1 MPFVCTPRI
10 VNSSTSGS
18 PQGVALQV
26 TDLFPHK
33 TQTNAALYPRFKGP
47 ATFYAHG
54 RDITETVALNGA
66 FDTTAEFKGLAAYIL
81 ATIENAAGGGVA
93 LEAAQANNIAADIIA
108 IMEGGGA
115 LTEDAINAEIADRTG
130 GANGIGIGDSV
141 ATVLHILQI
150 VSGYKVFTLPTGT
163 SVGGDDG
170 VYNFDDAGL
179 AAMFTDP
186 TDVASLWSDFSNTFY
201 VSARNGQIKKAQTRR
216 DAAGD
221 LVPFVVC
228 YADDGTL
235 IQ

>member
-54 RDITETVALNGA
+54 RDITETVALNGT
-66 FDTTAEFKGLAAYIL
+66 FDTTAEFQGLAAYIL
-81 ATIENAAGGGVA
+81 ATIAAGGLA
-93 LEAAQANNIAADIIA
+93 LTAAQANFIAADIIA

-115 LTEDAINAEIADRTG
+115 LTVDAINAKIAVRTG
-130 GANGIGIGDSV
+130 GNNGIGIGGSV

-150 VSGYKVFTLPTGT
+150 VSGYKVFTLPAGT
-163 SVGGDDG
+163 SVGGDGG
-170 VYNFDDAGL
+170 VYNFIPAGL
-179 AAMFTDP
+179 DARFTDP
-186 TDVASLWSDFSNTFY
+186 TDVASLWTTFESSFY
-201 VSARNGQIKKAQTRR
+201 VSARSGQLKKAQTRR
-216 DAAGD
+216 LANGD
-221 LVPFVVC
+221 LAPFVVC

>member
-1 MPFVCTPRI
+1 MPFVCTPR
-10 VNSSTSGS
+10 VTNSTDG
-18 PQGVALQV
+18 GVALQI

-33 TQTNAALYPRFKGP
+33 TQSNAVITPRFQGP
-47 ATFYAHG
+47 RYLYAHG
-54 RDITETVALNGA
+54 RALTQTVALNGA

-81 ATIENAAGGGVA
+81 ATIENAAGDGVA
-93 LEAAQANNIAADIIA
+93 LTAPQANNIAADIIA

-115 LTEDAINAEIADRTG
+115 LTVDAINAEIADRTDG
-130 GANGIGIGDSV
+130 DNGIGIGDSV

-186 TDVASLWSDFSNTFY
+186 TDVASLWTTFESSFY
-201 VSARNGQIKKAQTRR
+201 VSARSGQLKKAQTRR
-216 DAAGD
+216 LANGD
-221 LVPFVVC
+221 LAPFVVC

>member
-1 MPFVCTPRI
+1 
-10 VNSSTSGS
+10 
-18 PQGVALQV
+18 VAVQI

-33 TQTNAALYPRFKGP
+33 TQSNAVITPRFQGP
-47 ATFYAHG
+47 RYLYAHG
-54 RDITETVALNGA
+54 RALTQTVALNNN

-81 ATIENAAGGGVA
+81 ATIENDADGEVA
-93 LEAAQANNIAADIIA
+93 LTAAQANNIAADIIA

-115 LTEDAINAEIADRTG
+115 LTVDAINAEIADRTG
-130 GANGIGIGDSV
+130 GDNGIGIGDSV

-163 SVGGDDG
+163 SVGGALG
-170 VYNFDDAGL
+170 VYNFNPAGL

-186 TDVASLWSDFSNTFY
+186 TDVASLWTTFESSFY
-201 VSARNGQIKKAQTRR
+201 VSARSGQLKKAQTRR
-216 DAAGD
+216 LANGD
-221 LVPFVVC
+221 LAPFVVC